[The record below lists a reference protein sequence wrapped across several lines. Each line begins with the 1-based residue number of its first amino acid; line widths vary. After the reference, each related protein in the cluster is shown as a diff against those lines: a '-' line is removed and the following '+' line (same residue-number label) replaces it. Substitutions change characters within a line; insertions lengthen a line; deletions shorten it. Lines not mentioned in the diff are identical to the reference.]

1 MKFRYG
7 WLAVLLTLT
16 FVPTVQAA
24 DDWKI
29 YRYPQYGFAAEYPTE
44 PKPQDQAANPK
55 RLIRNI
61 QYWSDKGD
69 VAYGINAALFLHSVI
84 AGVPPVKQLQNVL
97 GGVRSSLKCS
107 IRSQH
112 AIKFAGA
119 TALVVEFEKCAAPI
133 QGAKQRIFIAGDW
146 LYQVMVLGSKLG
158 IAESPD
164 TKRFLESFS
173 LTAQ

>member
-44 PKPQDQAANPK
+44 P
-55 RLIRNI
+55 
-61 QYWSDKGD
+61 
-69 VAYGINAALFLHSVI
+69 GI
-84 AGVPPVKQLQNVL
+84 P
-97 GGVRSSLKCS
+97 
-107 IRSQH
+107 
-112 AIKFAGA
+112 
-119 TALVVEFEKCAAPI
+119 
-133 QGAKQRIFIAGDW
+133 
-146 LYQVMVLGSKLG
+146 
-158 IAESPD
+158 ESPD

-173 LTAQ
+173 VVAQ